1 MDSFKKDLVLLNM
14 IPDIGW
20 IKLKLLLGW
29 FKDPAGIFKAS
40 VSELKSVK
48 GIGQHT
54 ARAIKNAYSDYD
66 IEKEIALIKNLGVS
80 VTTLFEA
87 DYPFNL
93 KNIYD
98 PPILLYTKG
107 TLKASDEFAVAIVG
121 SRMCTYYGMNMAE
134 KMASELA
141 CCGITIVSGLARGID
156 TAAHKGALKSK
167 GRTVAVL
174 GNGLSSVYPPENKAL
189 SEQAILNGTLI
200 SEFPMETP
208 PYKQNFPR
216 RNRVISGLSKAVLVV
231 EAAKKS
237 GALITADFA
246 LEQGRDVFAVP
257 GMADRPLST
266 GTNTLIKQGAKL
278 IDNVKDILDE
288 LGMPAA
294 SGITEDTG
302 DHLPAEESQKDI
314 YSMLSNTPCH
324 VDNIMQ
330 CTGIEA
336 KQIESTLLCMQLKG
350 FVKKLAGGF
359 YIRNR

>member
-1 MDSFKKDLVLLNM
+1 MDSFKKELVLLNM
-14 IPDIGW
+14 IPDMGW
-20 IKLKLLLGW
+20 IKLKLLLGR

-54 ARAIKNAYSDYD
+54 ARAIKSAYSDYD
-66 IEKEIALIKNLGVS
+66 IEKEIALIKDFGVN
-80 VTTLFEA
+80 VTTIFES
-87 DYPFNL
+87 DYPLNL

-98 PPILLYTKG
+98 PPILLYNKG
-107 TLKASDEFAVAIVG
+107 TLKVSDECAVAIVG
-121 SRMCTYYGMNMAE
+121 SRACTYYGMNMSE

-167 GRTVAVL
+167 GRTLAVL

-189 SEQAILNGTLI
+189 SEQAITNGALI

-216 RNRVISGLSKAVLVV
+216 RNRVISGLSRAVLVV

-257 GMADRPLST
+257 GMAERLLST

-278 IDNVKDILDE
+278 IDNVNDILDE
-288 LGMPAA
+288 LGMPLT
-294 SGITEDTG
+294 SGIAEDTG
-302 DHLPAEESQKDI
+302 DNLPLEEPQKDI

-330 CTGIEA
+330 LTGIKA
-336 KQIESTLLCMQLKG
+336 KEIESALLCMQLKG
-350 FVKKLAGGF
+350 FVKKLPGGF
-359 YIRNR
+359 YVKNR

>member
-1 MDSFKKDLVLLNM
+1 MDSLTKDLIMLNM
-14 IPDIGW
+14 VPDVGCV
-20 IKLKLLLGW
+20 KLRLLLEQ
-29 FKDPAGIFKAS
+29 FKSPAGIFSSS

-66 IEKEIALIKNLGVS
+66 IEKEIALIKKFGVS
-80 VTTLFEA
+80 VTTLFDD
-87 DYPFNL
+87 DYPLNL
-93 KNIYD
+93 MNIYD

-107 TLKASDEFAVAIVG
+107 ALKVNDEFAVAIVG
-121 SRMCTYYGMNMAE
+121 SRICTYYGMNMAE

-141 CCGITIVSGLARGID
+141 CCGLTVVSGLARGID

-174 GNGLSSVYPPENKAL
+174 GNGLSSVYPPENKVL
-189 SEQAILNGTLI
+189 SEQIILNGALI

-208 PYKQNFPR
+208 PYKHNFPR

-257 GMADRPLST
+257 GMAGRPLSA
-266 GTNTLIKQGAKL
+266 GTNSLIKQGAKL
-278 IDNVKDILDE
+278 IDTANDILEE
-288 LGMPAA
+288 LGIPLVSGPA
-294 SGITEDTG
+294 
-302 DHLPAEESQKDI
+302 
-314 YSMLSNTPCH
+314 
-324 VDNIMQ
+324 
-330 CTGIEA
+330 
-336 KQIESTLLCMQLKG
+336 
-350 FVKKLAGGF
+350 
-359 YIRNR
+359 